1 MVKQP
6 TENPTDLPPLDTSKI
21 SIEIT
26 ALDSPDFQFDFEVPV
41 ELISEITERI
51 QGGGLKYNEQE
62 MGQLIVQVCLDEGM
76 QRLDRDSAWGT
87 SLLTQCVGRYST
99 DKPFTFS
106 AVVDVL
112 PNEDFPIDSIPIQRN
127 QFQVNEALI
136 DTELQEQRLQF
147 GTRKEHSG
155 VLAYGDEITCKA
167 VITLSE
173 EVEPVLSLESCTIRV
188 PNETQQFVLGG
199 LPLEEVGSQLRGI
212 ESAEELSFD
221 IVFSD
226 QFPAKS
232 LRGKKG
238 TLELKNCTFIRISPS
253 TVDHVLEQYGTPNEA
268 ILRTQIKMSLQH
280 NFDRE
285 NTNFMIHQLYDYL
298 LENVDIPISK
308 RIVNKNFDD
317 FCKKEIDAT
326 GAGELTE
333 EQKNMLLAKAARL
346 VKRMTI
352 NAWLQRSF
360 KLGVSE
366 DDVDKQAA
374 ILAEERRV
382 RPADIKEEFLTEDKI
397 SVLGNMA
404 TERKIFERLKDK
416 MVFSDI

>member
-1 MVKQP
+1 
-6 TENPTDLPPLDTSKI
+6 
-21 SIEIT
+21 
-26 ALDSPDFQFDFEVPV
+26 
-41 ELISEITERI
+41 
-51 QGGGLKYNEQE
+51 
-62 MGQLIVQVCLDEGM
+62 
-76 QRLDRDSAWGT
+76 
-87 SLLTQCVGRYST
+87 
-99 DKPFTFS
+99 
-106 AVVDVL
+106 
-112 PNEDFPIDSIPIQRN
+112 
-127 QFQVNEALI
+127 
-136 DTELQEQRLQF
+136 
-147 GTRKEHSG
+147 
-155 VLAYGDEITCKA
+155 
-167 VITLSE
+167 
-173 EVEPVLSLESCTIRV
+173 
-188 PNETQQFVLGG
+188 
-199 LPLEEVGSQLRGI
+199 
-212 ESAEELSFD
+212 
-221 IVFSD
+221 
-226 QFPAKS
+226 
-232 LRGKKG
+232 
-238 TLELKNCTFIRISPS
+238 
-253 TVDHVLEQYGTPNEA
+253 
-268 ILRTQIKMSLQH
+268 
-280 NFDRE
+280 
-285 NTNFMIHQLYDYL
+285 MIHQLYDYL